1 MVSFADIAGFV
12 CDQTSVRADRLT
24 PQTRLV
30 HDLGIDGDDLVDL
43 MDAFFAGFNV
53 DPAGFEA
60 RRHAGPEGLDL
71 LGVLNPFGRKD
82 DGPVPITLAMLLAA
96 AQTGRWGDEA

>member
-1 MVSFADIAGFV
+1 MSFADIAGFV

-30 HDLGIDGDDLVDL
+30 HDLGIDGDDLVEL
-43 MDAFFAGFNV
+43 MGAFFAGFTV
-53 DPAGFEA
+53 DPAGFDFT
-60 RRHAGPEGLDL
+60 RYAGPEGLNL
-71 LGVLNPFGRKD
+71 LGALNPFGRKD

-96 AQTGRWGDEA
+96 AQAGCWGDEA